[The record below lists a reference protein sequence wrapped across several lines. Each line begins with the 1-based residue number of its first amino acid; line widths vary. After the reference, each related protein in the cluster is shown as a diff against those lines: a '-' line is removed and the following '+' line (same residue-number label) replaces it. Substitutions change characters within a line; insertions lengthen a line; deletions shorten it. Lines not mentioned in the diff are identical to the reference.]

1 MAEKGKKELDLT
13 EGTVGSRIMNFI
25 WPVLLASLFQQFYSL
40 TNQLIVGNYV
50 SKEALSAVSA
60 CSVVTNI
67 FTFFFGG
74 IGLGSGIVVS
84 HAYGAKNRERLKEAI
99 DTSLLLSVFG
109 GIFLTV
115 LAEASLNLV
124 MKLININDS
133 LYPIAYEYLRVYLI
147 GNMAV
152 FMYNMCFYIFRSIG
166 DSRHPLYYLILSS
179 VINLILGIVFVRVF
193 HMNTTGTALATIIS
207 QFIVDILCVRLMVV
221 NPTLNVNLRQLKMNW
236 KLVGEICRLGIPA
249 GIQNTLIAM
258 AGATVQAYTNL
269 FSNEIIA
276 GLGVAQRVTGYA
288 QIPLHAF
295 TTVTTSYV
303 GQNYGAGKYDRV
315 REGLKYCL
323 RLSNIVSLSLS
334 RITFIFAR
342 PLVGMFNRD
351 PEVIRY
357 GVEMVRFTVFSTVF
371 IGWSHIYNGVCR
383 GAGNV
388 RFPLI
393 IAVLTQVVVRYVYVV
408 VAFKIRFSVYDI
420 YVANCIGFICAGVVA
435 SLYFRFSRW
444 TLEHH
449 LRVEKG

>member
-1 MAEKGKKELDLT
+1 MSENRKKELDLT
-13 EGTVGSRIMNFI
+13 EGTVGERIMHFI
-25 WPVLLASLFQQFYSL
+25 WPVLLASVFQQFYSL

-60 CSVVTNI
+60 CSNVTNI

-84 HAYGAKNRERLKEAI
+84 HAYGAKKQDKLKEAI
-99 DTSLLLSVFG
+99 DTSLLMSFFG
-109 GIFLTV
+109 GIMLTI
-115 LAEASLNLV
+115 LSEATIKLI
-124 MKLININDS
+124 MGLININET
-133 LYPIAYEYLRVYLI
+133 LYPIAYDYMRVYMI

-152 FMYNMCFYIFRSIG
+152 FMYNMCFYIFRSVG
-166 DSRHPLYYLILSS
+166 DSKHPLYYLILSS
-179 VINLILGIVFVRVF
+179 VFNLVLGVIFVRVF
-193 HMNTTGTALATIIS
+193 NMNVIGTALATIIS

-221 NPTLNVNLRQLKMNW
+221 NPVLNVNLKELKMNW
-236 KLVGEICRLGIPA
+236 KLVWEICRLGIPA

-258 AGATVQAYTNL
+258 AGVTVQAYTNL

-276 GLGVAQRVTGYA
+276 GVGVGQRVTGYA

-315 REGLKYCL
+315 REGMKYCL
-323 RLSNIVSLSLS
+323 RLSNIVSLTLS
-334 RITFIFAR
+334 RLCFIFAKE
-342 PLVGMFNRD
+342 LVGMFNKD
-351 PEVIRY
+351 PEIIRY
-357 GVEMVRFTVFSTVF
+357 GVEMVRYTVFSTIF

-393 IAVLTQVVVRYVYVV
+393 IAVVTQVIIRYVYVV
-408 VAFKIRFSVYDI
+408 VAFKIRFNVVDI
-420 YVANCIGFICAGVVA
+420 YVANCIGYFFAGIVA
-435 SLYFRFSRW
+435 FLYFRFSSW
-444 TLEHH
+444 TLENH
-449 LRVEKG
+449 LRV

>member
-1 MAEKGKKELDLT
+1 MAADNKKELDLT
-13 EGTVGSRIMNFI
+13 EGTVGERIMHFI
-25 WPVLLASLFQQFYSL
+25 WPVLLASIFQQFYSL

-60 CSVVTNI
+60 CSVITNI

-84 HAYGAKNRERLKEAI
+84 HAYGARKQDRLKEAV
-99 DTSLLLSVFG
+99 DTSLLLSFFG
-109 GIFLTV
+109 GILLTIMS
-115 LAEASLNLV
+115 EATVGL
-124 MKLININDS
+124 MMRLININET
-133 LYPIAYEYLRVYLI
+133 LYPIAYSYLRVYLI

-166 DSRHPLYYLILSS
+166 DSKHPLYYLILSS
-179 VINLILGIVFVRVF
+179 IINLILGVIFVRVF
-193 HMNTTGTALATIIS
+193 HMNVIGTALASIIS

-221 NPTLNVNLRQLKMNW
+221 NPILKVKLNQLKMNW
-236 KLVGEICRLGIPA
+236 KLVGEICRLGVPA

-258 AGATVQAYTNL
+258 AGATVQSYTNL

-288 QIPLHAF
+288 QVPLHAF

-315 REGLKYCL
+315 RDGLKYCL

-334 RITFIFAR
+334 RLTFIFA
-342 PLVGMFNRD
+342 PQLVAMFNKD
-351 PEVIRY
+351 LEVIRY

-393 IAVLTQVVVRYVYVV
+393 IAVVTQVIIRYLYVTI
-408 VAFKIRFSVYDI
+408 AFKIRFNVVDI
-420 YVANCIGFICAGVVA
+420 YVANCIGYVFAGVTA
-435 SLYFRFSRW
+435 FLYFRFSKW
-444 TLEHH
+444 TLENH
-449 LRVEKG
+449 LREK